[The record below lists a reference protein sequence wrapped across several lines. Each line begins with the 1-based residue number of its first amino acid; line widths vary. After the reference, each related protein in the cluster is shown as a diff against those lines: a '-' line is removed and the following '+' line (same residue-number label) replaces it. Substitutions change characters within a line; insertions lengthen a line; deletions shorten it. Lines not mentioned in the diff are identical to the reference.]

1 MVRDEPGSHEDLQEF
16 VALTLKLI
24 GKQQKFCLP
33 SRVWNVR
40 EEMVHSFS
48 LNGVEIGE
56 MRRGLLETTL
66 WECTVVLIFH
76 ASENQAEMRQFNS
89 ISDSWEGN
97 DIGFGDGLDTR
108 EDYGLNA
115 STGG

>member
-24 GKQQKFCLP
+24 GKQRKFCLP
-33 SRVWNVR
+33 SRVWNVG
-40 EEMVHSFS
+40 EEMVHFFS
-48 LNGVEIGE
+48 LDGVEIGE

-76 ASENQAEMRQFNS
+76 ASENQAGDENE
-89 ISDSWEGN
+89 DS
-97 DIGFGDGLDTR
+97 LTV
-108 EDYGLNA
+108 
-115 STGG
+115 S